1 MGNSCFCTTNN
12 FFNNPRINI
21 CFENDSMIGITEKV
35 LSKGDTDNQKQ
46 EVGINKLRKYF
57 DESDNLI
64 EKEKLRKYM
73 FRKKR
78 ETILGTTI
86 DIKYEIMLKRLL
98 DQKSIKRKGPKRRKT
113 IRSDENEI
121 KKIIDEVIKE
131 NKNEKKNSNNK
142 KEENKLLNATL
153 IIKKNNN
160 SKKKQST
167 SIIITKNEKKDRL
180 INNINNRIN
189 RKLKKKQLKN
199 ANTLNGNCIENIN
212 EGNGS
217 SLLYKKETN
226 KK

>member
-142 KEENKLLNATL
+142 PEEEKASKVITILKGKTDDKKESED
-153 IIKKNNN
+153 
-160 SKKKQST
+160 
-167 SIIITKNEKKDRL
+167 EKKIKQEKLIKL
-180 INNINNRIN
+180 INKRI
-189 RKLKKKQLKN
+189 LD
-199 ANTLNGNCIENIN
+199 
-212 EGNGS
+212 
-217 SLLYKKETN
+217 YKN

>member
-199 ANTLNGNCIENIN
+199 ANTFTFL
-212 EGNGS
+212 
-217 SLLYKKETN
+217 
-226 KK
+226 

>member
-113 IRSDENEI
+113 IRSDENE
-121 KKIIDEVIKE
+121 
-131 NKNEKKNSNNK
+131 KKNSNNK

-199 ANTLNGNCIENIN
+199 ANTFTFL
-212 EGNGS
+212 
-217 SLLYKKETN
+217 
-226 KK
+226 